1 MPRKPLSGERM
12 RPTAPAA
19 LPPVAG
25 MRGDYLPYASAT
37 NVVSVSCS
45 HKIGQKKQPRVR
57 LADGMNPP
65 EVSFMG
71 RGRDI
76 PRTLGHRPQRS
87 VLEVDAGARPQWA
100 IKQSLTRC
108 ALRQPDF
115 AGRLPLKAYC
125 PAAPLGPN
133 PTVIGAMSIQ
143 KQEFYEGAALHQI
156 IRGSSGTSSIAHSSP
171 FFIFD
176 GKLQVHLKYS
186 TGKRS
191 PWGFT
196 FMPDEQLLLGERAL
210 EMPMV
215 IGLICGTD
223 AEPPSRCR

>member
-1 MPRKPLSGERM
+1 MCDIGFTGCKRK
-12 RPTAPAA
+12 
-19 LPPVAG
+19 
-25 MRGDYLPYASAT
+25 
-37 NVVSVSCS
+37 
-45 HKIGQKKQPRVR
+45 
-57 LADGMNPP
+57 
-65 EVSFMG
+65 F
-71 RGRDI
+71 
-76 PRTLGHRPQRS
+76 TLFKHARRCQGLTWSQR
-87 VLEVDAGARPQWA
+87 
-100 IKQSLTRC
+100 
-108 ALRQPDF
+108 
-115 AGRLPLKAYC
+115 
-125 PAAPLGPN
+125 N

-210 EMPMV
+210 EMPMI

-223 AEPPSRCR
+223 GVAALPYENYLTIAHVKDAALRVSCRRNHREHFEISGPDGTLPGKVPPSDWTRLLSKQGR